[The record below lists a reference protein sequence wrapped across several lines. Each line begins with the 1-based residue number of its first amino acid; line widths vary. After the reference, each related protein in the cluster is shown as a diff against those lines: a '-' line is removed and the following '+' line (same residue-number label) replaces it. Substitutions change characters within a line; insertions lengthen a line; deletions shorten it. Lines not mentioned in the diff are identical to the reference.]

1 MVDEFKSLVNP
12 QRSIL
17 PFISKLTGISNQMV
31 ADAPTFEEI
40 ASKVL
45 EILEKHIFVAHN
57 VRFDYGFIKAAFSK
71 LDTRFRSPHL
81 CTVELSRKVFPNL
94 PSYSLGNLCKSLEI
108 PVKDRHRAY
117 GDTLATT
124 KLFKM
129 IWEADAELV
138 IQEIKTD
145 EITSDHFPEGFNFE
159 EIESVPETTG
169 LYTFY
174 GEESQPVYVSRT
186 KNLRNSILSHFKSP
200 LHQQKAQW
208 IQSLTS
214 FTYQEFPSE
223 MSAMLI
229 ESKLILEHQP
239 ERNKAIKLYKNRFGL
254 YLHEDVDG
262 YIQLKIIEIKQT
274 IECPIIKFN
283 SLNRANRYLSQFFE
297 KINLN
302 EKQKN
307 IFSANDYNQII
318 QTSIKNITYPYQ
330 NCWIIESKSYNE
342 KSIVYNIQD
351 YELKGFAFINNIQM
365 NDLED
370 LSTQMQEIV
379 ETSDLRR
386 SFLQFIRHKRSS
398 LEIIELS
405 A

>member
-1 MVDEFKSLVNP
+1 MVSEFKSLVNP

-31 ADAPTFEEI
+31 AHAPTFEEI
-40 ASKVL
+40 APEVL
-45 EILEKHIFVAHN
+45 EILEQHIFVAHN

-129 IWEADAELV
+129 IWEADAERV

-169 LYTFY
+169 LFTFY
-174 GEESQPVYVSRT
+174 GLESQPVYVCRT
-186 KNLRNSILSHFKSP
+186 KNLRNSILSYFKIP
-200 LHQQKAQW
+200 LQQQKVQW
-208 IQSLTS
+208 IHTLTS
-214 FTYQEFPSE
+214 FTFQEFPSE

-229 ESKLILEHQP
+229 ESKLVLEHQP
-239 ERNKAIKLYKNRFGL
+239 VRNKAIKLYKNRFGL
-254 YLHEDVDG
+254 YLQEDENG
-262 YIQLKIIEIKQT
+262 YIELKIIEIKQT

-283 SLNRANRYLSQFFE
+283 SLNRANKYLSQFYE

-302 EKQKN
+302 EKHKN
-307 IFSANDYNQII
+307 NFSHKDYNQII
-318 QTSIKNITYPYQ
+318 QTSLRNITYPYQ
-330 NCWIIESKSYNE
+330 NCWIIESKSYDQ

-351 YELKGFAFINNIQM
+351 YELKGYAFINNLQR
-365 NDLED
+365 NDMED
-370 LSTQMQEIV
+370 FSEQMQEIV

-386 SFLQFIRHKRSS
+386 SFLQFIRHKKSS
-398 LEIIELS
+398 LEIIELNN
-405 A
+405 